1 MITEVLLVLPLYLIL
16 FFIWWRFRRL
26 IEIMAC
32 AGDMLNDDDF
42 FGDVVDT
49 PEEGIEQHKK
59 QEELKSVIDKG
70 KLGHKWTHRRV
81 DKASDE
87 IINKTYA
94 EYKQRKLNEKGEKTG
109 KALGKHVINLHSTG
123 ISRRL
128 EIKDVKKLR
137 QGTENDPIVKDQMA
151 NLGCLFVCT
160 FGDYLAPVLIAAHT
174 ANNVDFGNE
183 PGNEGYESE
192 SKNKRWLCILF

>member
-1 MITEVLLVLPLYLIL
+1 M
-16 FFIWWRFRRL
+16 
-26 IEIMAC
+26 
-32 AGDMLNDDDF
+32 
-42 FGDVVDT
+42 
-49 PEEGIEQHKK
+49 
-59 QEELKSVIDKG
+59 
-70 KLGHKWTHRRV
+70 

-137 QGTENDPIVKDQMA
+137 QGTENDPIIKDQMA

-160 FGDYLAPVLIAAHT
+160 FGNYLAPVLIAAHT
-174 ANNVDFGNE
+174 ANSVDFGGE
-183 PGNEGYESE
+183 PEDEGYESQA
-192 SKNKRWLCILF
+192 

>member
-1 MITEVLLVLPLYLIL
+1 
-16 FFIWWRFRRL
+16 
-26 IEIMAC
+26 MAC

-192 SKNKRWLCILF
+192 S